1 MKSSQAVFHRP
12 RVSGIEKSDDGY
24 RWLLRA
30 SRERP
35 RCRRPA
41 QEFDELAPPH
51 CLSRLNRSGGPY
63 PSIDHKIVIIIMR
76 DRQTLR
82 TRHSH
87 CCVVKRTSKRA
98 GGKCSDAKPCV
109 DTNQKKHGDSDG
121 EQSDLTHVTL
131 CILGRMQASSI
142 RCAGMLPPSQPLAR
156 PNHMGTAATRL
167 AVALD
172 RLGGAK
178 TRFAGGGQRPFAKIV
193 RDLVL
198 TLLTRPLLRCRND
211 PGVLLGNSVIRLHRI

>member
-1 MKSSQAVFHRP
+1 
-12 RVSGIEKSDDGY
+12 
-24 RWLLRA
+24 
-30 SRERP
+30 
-35 RCRRPA
+35 
-41 QEFDELAPPH
+41 
-51 CLSRLNRSGGPY
+51 
-63 PSIDHKIVIIIMR
+63 MR
-76 DRQTLR
+76 GRQTLR

-156 PNHMGTAATRL
+156 PKPMGTAATRL

-172 RLGGAK
+172 RLEGPKLDWLDAPRECSQICSEISEVWPIHCG
-178 TRFAGGGQRPFAKIV
+178 P
-193 RDLVL
+193 
-198 TLLTRPLLRCRND
+198 
-211 PGVLLGNSVIRLHRI
+211 